1 MELAFVILTV
11 ITLGTGLMVVL
22 AKNLVRAAVALI
34 FCFFGIAGF
43 YVLLD
48 AEFVAAAQVLIYVGG
63 ITVLLL
69 FAIMLTYRISNRG
82 LKVYNEMKGVSL
94 LVAGALAV
102 VLVLFLRQGKWALE
116 PAAEQAKTTATIGK
130 LFMTT
135 YVLPFEVASVLLLIG
150 LVGAIILA
158 RKEKP

>member
-1 MELAFVILTV
+1 MELAFIILSI
-11 ITLGTGLMVVL
+11 ITLGSGLIVVS

-34 FCFFGIAGF
+34 LCFLGVAGF

-48 AEFVAAAQVLIYVGG
+48 AEFVAASQVLIYVGG

-69 FAIMLTYRISNRG
+69 FAIMLTWRISDRG
-82 LKVYNEMKGVSL
+82 VKMYNEMKGVSFLAAAALAAIL
-94 LVAGALAV
+94 LV
-102 VLVLFLRQGKWALE
+102 VLLQGNWAAQ
-116 PAAEQAKTTATIGK
+116 PAAQQSKTTAAIGK

-135 YVLPFEVASVLLLIG
+135 YVLPFEVASILLLVG

-158 RKEKP
+158 RKEK

>member
-1 MELAFVILTV
+1 MEIAFIILTV
-11 ITLGTGLMVVL
+11 ITLGTALMVVL

-34 FCFFGIAGF
+34 FCFFGVAGF

-69 FAIMLTYRISNRG
+69 FAIMLTFRISNRG
-82 LKVYNEMKGVSL
+82 LKIYNEMKGVSFLVAASLL
-94 LVAGALAV
+94 LVL
-102 VLVLFLRQGKWALE
+102 LTLLWQGRWAQN
-116 PAAEQAKTTATIGK
+116 PAPVQAKTTAAIGK
-130 LFMTT
+130 LLMTT

-158 RKEKP
+158 RKEK

>member
-1 MELAFVILTV
+1 MEIAFIILTV

-34 FCFFGIAGF
+34 FCFLGVAGF

-63 ITVLLL
+63 ITILLL
-69 FAIMLTYRISNRG
+69 FAIMLTWRISDRG
-82 LKVYNEMKGVSL
+82 LKIYNEMKWVSL
-94 LVAGALAV
+94 LATAALALVLV
-102 VLVLFLRQGKWALE
+102 VLLRQGRWTPQ
-116 PAAEQAKTTATIGK
+116 PAAVQSKTTAAIGK